1 MGTLNSMGAAILGAG
16 AMYFLD
22 PDRGRRRR
30 ALVRDKAIRLTHQM
44 QRGFEKAGRD
54 LANRQKG
61 IAAAASAYIRFRPE
75 EPPDS
80 VLEARVRSRLG
91 RLCSHPHAID
101 VTARQGTVTL
111 RGDVLAGEVEELV
124 HGISEIPG
132 VRKVENE
139 LTSHESAANIPSLQG
154 VARKSPPR
162 FELFQENW
170 SPATRLLTG
179 SAGMGLAIYG
189 LVRGGFWGTVMG
201 IAGAGMLTRS
211 MTNMELKELVGV
223 QQGHRIHIHKTLN
236 IAAPV
241 DKVYD
246 FWCHYENFP
255 RFMSH
260 LKEVRETEPGRSHWI
275 ASGPGGI
282 SVEWDAEITE
292 VKPKELLAWR
302 SLPGSPVE
310 NRGCVRFEPNGDSGT
325 RLTVQLSYQ
334 PPVGAAGHLLAKLFG
349 ADPKHAMDEDL
360 VRLKSLLEVGK
371 TRAHH
376 EIITQGKLPLI
387 PKALTPAVEARR
399 AGTVH

>member
-80 VLEARVRSRLG
+80 ALEARVRSRLG
-91 RLCSHPHAID
+91 RLCSPPHAID
-101 VTARQGTVTL
+101 VTAR
-111 RGDVLAGEVEELV
+111 
-124 HGISEIPG
+124 
-132 VRKVENE
+132 
-139 LTSHESAANIPSLQG
+139 QG

-201 IAGAGMLTRS
+201 I
-211 MTNMELKELVGV
+211 
-223 QQGHRIHIHKTLN
+223 
-236 IAAPV
+236 
-241 DKVYD
+241 
-246 FWCHYENFP
+246 
-255 RFMSH
+255 
-260 LKEVRETEPGRSHWI
+260 
-275 ASGPGGI
+275 
-282 SVEWDAEITE
+282 
-292 VKPKELLAWR
+292 
-302 SLPGSPVE
+302 
-310 NRGCVRFEPNGDSGT
+310 
-325 RLTVQLSYQ
+325 
-334 PPVGAAGHLLAKLFG
+334 
-349 ADPKHAMDEDL
+349 
-360 VRLKSLLEVGK
+360 
-371 TRAHH
+371 
-376 EIITQGKLPLI
+376 
-387 PKALTPAVEARR
+387 
-399 AGTVH
+399 